1 LFYSHNPHSGQNRRS
16 PEWENAPIFR
26 EPEKDA
32 GALEASR
39 PVARSIKIPVKRKS
53 VITFLGE
60 RPYIS
65 LVKKSTALDP
75 PIERL
80 TKTSF
85 RRLMMNRQEIPLN
98 QLPMGVKAKVTSLQA
113 RGSDRRRM
121 LDLGV
126 ISGTLI
132 EPLYKSPAG
141 NPVAYRIRGAVIALR
156 ADVSGKILVT
166 AS

>member
-1 LFYSHNPHSGQNRRS
+1 
-16 PEWENAPIFR
+16 
-26 EPEKDA
+26 
-32 GALEASR
+32 
-39 PVARSIKIPVKRKS
+39 
-53 VITFLGE
+53 
-60 RPYIS
+60 
-65 LVKKSTALDP
+65 VKKSTALDP